1 MMTFKLAYANIRKSV
16 QDYTIYYLTIIISAA
31 LFYAFNSLGVQALN
45 LNLNNQNVM
54 QSIETVMK
62 GMTIFLSF
70 VFGFLLVYAN
80 NYLIR
85 RRKKELGIYQLLGMK
100 KTQVAKILTLEIL
113 LSSLVSL
120 AVGIVLGIFLSH
132 FLYFVTASVMQVKVM
147 NFHFMF
153 SLQAMMFT
161 IECFVVMFLVVWIFT
176 LISVTQVK
184 LIDLF
189 QASRRNE
196 DVKLRNPYIAGVIF
210 IGALA
215 MIAWAF
221 VRLHEHKYNEFLRMV
236 ELAFPTEFATT
247 TVILIIGTIM
257 LFYSFAAAYLM
268 FAMSRKNS
276 YYTGLNMFSV
286 RQIASRFTNATST
299 MVVMTLLLFFTLSC
313 LTTSLGFN
321 SYFRWIEENMFP
333 YDMSISSMPLFDH
346 TREEGEFDIYAPDGV
361 TLEQHLKDV
370 GLDRTNDI
378 VDRRIYVQIFSPT
391 SIGHT
396 SEDMSIS
403 HLLNKNVSDVEKLKK
418 DYSLSDEDYQ
428 YIGKEYLR
436 VVTYSQYEKAC
447 KFVDVK
453 PVSMNN
459 SQYLL
464 AGNMVESYPKI
475 LSTIMQSGATFDAS
489 GHTLTPASDTCLTG
503 RVAAIL
509 ETAYGTGACE
519 GVIVVPDS
527 LVDTSA
533 KMAAQSEK
541 FILKEG
547 VDNQK
552 AADRLSHLIL
562 GHEIN
567 MENFE
572 PDWSSTSIFFNL
584 ADYQENMLT
593 AKLVIVY
600 IAFYLGFVLTITV
613 ATILSIQQL
622 SSALDSRKSYEILRK
637 IGVSD
642 ALCRKSL
649 LKQVIFYYI
658 LPLVVAAIYAG
669 YAMFELKTNV
679 SALITLMLGP
689 TEIVA
694 LVGFIL
700 IYILYMLVTYQ
711 MSKRIISQ
719 N

>member
-16 QDYTIYYLTIIISAA
+16 QDYTIYYLTIIFSAA
-31 LFYAFNSLGVQALN
+31 LFYAFNSLGVQAQN
-45 LNLNNQNVM
+45 LDL
-54 QSIETVMK
+54 QSRNALESIQTVMS

-70 VFGFLLVYAN
+70 IFGFLLVYAN

-120 AVGIVLGIFLSH
+120 AIGILLGVFLSH
-132 FLYFVTASVMQVKVM
+132 FLYFVTASVMQTKIT

-153 SLQAMMFT
+153 SMEAMKFT
-161 IECFVVMFLVVWIFT
+161 ITCFVLMFLVVWIFT
-176 LISVTQVK
+176 IFSVTQVK

-196 DVKLRNPYIAGVIF
+196 DVKLRNPYVAGVIF

-215 MIAWAF
+215 MIAWAC
-221 VRLHEHKYNEFLRMV
+221 VRLHDHKYNEFLRMV
-236 ELAFPTEFATT
+236 ELSFPTEFVKTT
-247 TVILIIGTIM
+247 LILIIGTIM

-268 FAMSRKNS
+268 FAKSRKKS
-276 YYTGLNMFSV
+276 YFSGLNMFSV
-286 RQIASRFTNATST
+286 RQISSRFTNATST
-299 MVVMTLLLFFTLSC
+299 MVVMSLLLFFTLSC

-321 SYFRWIEENMFP
+321 SYFRWMEENLFP
-333 YDMSISSMPLFDH
+333 FDMSISSTPHFVDVDD
-346 TREEGEFDIYAPDGV
+346 FDIYAPGGE
-361 TLEQHLKDV
+361 TLEEHLKKV
-370 GLDRTNDI
+370 GLDNTNDI
-378 VDRRIYVQIFSPT
+378 VDKRVYVQVFFPEA
-391 SIGHT
+391 IGHT
-396 SEDMSIS
+396 KDDMRLSKLIDE
-403 HLLNKNVSDVEKLKK
+403 NIKDVEGFKKENKLT
-418 DYSLSDEDYQ
+418 DEEFKF
-428 YIGKEYLR
+428 IGDEYLR
-436 VVTYSQYEKAC
+436 VVTYSQYLNAC

-453 PVSMNN
+453 PVAMND

-464 AGNMVESYPKI
+464 AGNMFDRYPKV
-475 LSTIMQSGATFDAS
+475 LSALMQNGAIFDAN
-489 GHTLTPASDTCLTG
+489 GHSLTPASNESLTG
-503 RVAAIL
+503 PVVAL
-509 ETAYGTGACE
+509 LDTAFGTGSCE
-519 GVIVVPDS
+519 GVIVVPDN
-527 LVDTSA
+527 LVDTSS
-533 KMAAQSEK
+533 KMSSQSEK

-552 AADRLSHLIL
+552 AAQRISSLVTEGDTSSNESSH
-562 GHEIN
+562 E
-567 MENFE
+567 
-572 PDWSSTSIFFNL
+572 WSSSLLFFDL
-584 ADYQENMLT
+584 ADYQKNINSG
-593 AKLVIVY
+593 KLVIVY
-600 IAFYLGFVLTITV
+600 MSFYLGFVLTMTV

-642 ALCRKSL
+642 ELCRKSL
-649 LKQVIFYYI
+649 LKQVMFYYI
-658 LPLVVAAIYAG
+658 SPLVVAAFYAG
-669 YAMFELKTNV
+669 IAMFELKENV
-679 SALITLMLGP
+679 SGFITLMLGP

-694 LVGFIL
+694 LAGFIL